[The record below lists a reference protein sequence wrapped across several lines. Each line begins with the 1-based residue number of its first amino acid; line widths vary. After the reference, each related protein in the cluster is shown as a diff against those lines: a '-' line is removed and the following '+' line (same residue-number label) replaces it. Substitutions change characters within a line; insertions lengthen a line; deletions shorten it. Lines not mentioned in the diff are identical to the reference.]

1 MLLLSHNGSLSHF
14 FLEMVRNVVY
24 SVYIAI
30 VVKENES

>member
-1 MLLLSHNGSLSHF
+1 MVLSHF

-30 VVKENES
+30 VVEENES

>member
-1 MLLLSHNGSLSHF
+1 MVLSHF
-14 FLEMVRNVVY
+14 FLEMVRDVVY

>member
-1 MLLLSHNGSLSHF
+1 MVLSHF
-14 FLEMVRNVVY
+14 SLEMIRNVVY

>member
-1 MLLLSHNGSLSHF
+1 MVLSHF

>member
-1 MLLLSHNGSLSHF
+1 MVLSHF
-14 FLEMVRNVVY
+14 FLEMLRNVVY

>member
-1 MLLLSHNGSLSHF
+1 MLLSHF

-30 VVKENES
+30 LVKENES

>member
-1 MLLLSHNGSLSHF
+1 MLLVSHNGSLSF
-14 FLEMVRNVVY
+14 SLEMVRKVVY

>member
-1 MLLLSHNGSLSHF
+1 MLLLSHNVLSHF
-14 FLEMVRNVVY
+14 FLAMLRNVVY